1 MNANAD
7 ATANAESPLDIL
19 LRLFEQRR
27 LPMILLLLVAGA
39 FLLRAGIR
47 GGVRMF
53 WTLFGLA
60 MAWKFA
66 GGAFLRHLF

>member
-1 MNANAD
+1 MNAH
-7 ATANAESPLDIL
+7 AEVDPQSPLNVL

-27 LPMILLLLVAGA
+27 LPMLLLLLVAGFFA
-39 FLLRAGIR
+39 LRAALR
-47 GGVRMF
+47 GGIRMF

-66 GGAFLRHLF
+66 GGAFLRHWF